1 MKKTS
6 VVKNYIY
13 NTSYQLLVLL
23 APLITTPYVSRALG
37 ATGIGIYSYAQS
49 IATYFT
55 LAGAVGTTIYGQR
68 EIAFVRDDKK
78 RRSEIFW
85 QVSLLRFAGVFIAS
99 LIYFFA
105 FCFGAEYS
113 AVYQILLVEVVAT
126 AFDISW
132 FFMGLENFRLTVIRN
147 TIIKLAG
154 IIAVFIFVKSSDDVL
169 IYTMCLTLPIF
180 FGNISLWISLPKYL
194 VKVNVNVSDVLRQ
207 LKPSLILFLPQLATE
222 VYTVLDK
229 TMLGFFASNID
240 EVGFYTQASKIIKVA
255 LMLVTSLGTVMLPA
269 MSHAYAEGKKD
280 VIVKSITKAFH
291 FVFMLGFAILF
302 GICGI
307 AKKFVPIFFGTGYDS
322 VVLLMIFIS
331 PIIIFIAMSNVIG
344 KQYLLPTKQEKAY
357 TVSVFT
363 GAIVNFIL
371 NWILIIKYDAI
382 GASIATVLAEFSVLF
397 VQAFL
402 VRKQLNLFR
411 CFMPAVKYFICG
423 AIMFIGVYF
432 IGEVLGSGV
441 WTLLIQIVAGI
452 VIYFVE
458 LAITKDSMM
467 AEGINMVMR
476 KIRKE

>member
-1 MKKTS
+1 
-6 VVKNYIY
+6 
-13 NTSYQLLVLL
+13 
-23 APLITTPYVSRALG
+23 
-37 ATGIGIYSYAQS
+37 
-49 IATYFT
+49 
-55 LAGAVGTTIYGQR
+55 
-68 EIAFVRDDKK
+68 
-78 RRSEIFW
+78 
-85 QVSLLRFAGVFIAS
+85 
-99 LIYFFA
+99 
-105 FCFGAEYS
+105 
-113 AVYQILLVEVVAT
+113 
-126 AFDISW
+126 
-132 FFMGLENFRLTVIRN
+132 
-147 TIIKLAG
+147 
-154 IIAVFIFVKSSDDVL
+154 
-169 IYTMCLTLPIF
+169 
-180 FGNISLWISLPKYL
+180 
-194 VKVNVNVSDVLRQ
+194 
-207 LKPSLILFLPQLATE
+207 
-222 VYTVLDK
+222 
-229 TMLGFFASNID
+229 MLGFFASNID